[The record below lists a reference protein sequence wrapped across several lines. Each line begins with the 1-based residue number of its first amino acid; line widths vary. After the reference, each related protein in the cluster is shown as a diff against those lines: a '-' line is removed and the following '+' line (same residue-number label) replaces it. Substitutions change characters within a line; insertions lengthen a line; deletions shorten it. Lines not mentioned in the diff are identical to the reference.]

1 VVKFTDDHECTSDL
15 RNLILGHLVILSV
28 CIVLEVAIAFIST
41 RGSILIQAPRASIE
55 YLLYIRAV
63 LGLVELGWL
72 ITGAVW
78 ASKHYSTCS
87 PDAAKRALLGVM
99 VCNWLMVLLLIICLW
114 CTFDSAGAKWVKMK
128 KFQDSIRERRQNNP
142 RRGTNRRQS
151 GSRRNWRQ
159 RKAFRAYEESW
170 DRRLQLLCCC
180 VERKGHNRN
189 SMSEIAALFTD
200 FFRDLDVVPS
210 DIVAGLVLLRK
221 YQKQRMNHIISQ
233 GSNDVYQFLSGVPV
247 TPQTRF
253 LQLSQQDVMADFH
266 KVTHYMRFALA
277 VYGWPVYVMMHPG
290 TWCCRLLP
298 MFRCCCS
305 KKQQNCEIVDDNC
318 CLCNYSTAFRIRG
331 LHDFEL
337 VYCTYHVDIGETPF
351 FVALDHVY
359 KKVVVAIRGTTSLQD
374 VLTDLKAEPET
385 LPLNPPKDDW
395 QGHKGMV
402 QAAVYIKKKLINDGI
417 LQMAWDR
424 DEAYSPSSDLL
435 KSEKETAK
443 YDLVLVG
450 HSLGA
455 GTAAILAVLLQPEH
469 PKLHC
474 YAYSPPG
481 GLLTLP
487 CVEETKHYITSVV
500 VGKDCV
506 PRIGLPQLEVLR
518 ADILNH
524 IKNATDA
531 KWKII
536 SQGLMCCGRFSNE
549 VPPGDI
555 QNERDVTAHPSNSA
569 IGLSAHLPLFP
580 PGRMIHVVR
589 SHPRDQRTTGIFANA
604 EPIYQAIWANN
615 ADFDEVLISPT
626 MVNDHMPDNVLDA
639 LEKVVVRVAPDKPG
653 HTLTEEQRLEMLNN
667 PSCSSLPSPTASDTN
682 NSHSHSQEDP
692 SQRQQGSNNFRN
704 AGGMEGGS
712 HEEDILMEEME
723 EQLRFGTSASPYYG
737 RQEAGRVGAESRD
750 AEVDEDMVVAPLASP
765 ETLSV
770 ASGLSA
776 IGAFSPSSSLMGRDL
791 LRHSLQRCAQKQLN
805 SPSEADGE
813 SSEDGKRRLIDLAQG
828 ASTGGNKAQRS
839 SQKKTGLHQ
848 DPEAGDGG
856 IQDSGDDYTV
866 RLRSGNTIC
875 VKAEVV
881 NEMTRQ
887 GRRVDVT
894 PASVQFESESNKL
907 GEDDSSEA
915 EEHRHLLANDP
926 ESTAIIEP
934 SSHIH
939 VSSHSTP
946 SRRFGEN
953 SRSEEHSHGIENS
966 LTHNDNKKPSP
977 PADIKFKSSGI
988 QWSNGDNSRS
998 SSPFTDYVRHSPL
1011 DQSNQHEYGHPNTYY
1026 TQAGVGYPN
1035 NSFHAPQ
1042 RFHSFPS
1049 EDAKHMVE
1057 DLCQDDLPTSEG
1069 KTNCVTSGVPLINH
1083 SEAIGDEAEGHIH
1096 GADDHAL
1103 STDRLI
1109 PSQGDTARDKSI
1121 NTRHSD
1127 SLNKTQKVKI
1137 FKKAESDNCLIGGSK
1152 LSPRMRRSAE
1162 QDDIAHL
1169 CDALEIFESEEDK
1182 ARLSQS
1188 ITTLLRDT
1196 EDGTSSNTDNFSPNV
1211 EVNAS
1216 EVFTPG
1222 AASSQTETQV
1232 TSALVTASGK
1242 RKTSSNQS
1250 VSFGGSVIIP
1260 TPQSTTGH
1268 SSQKMSDLK
1277 GLPETETRLDFAA
1290 NSDIGTSSAHSDF
1303 FVGDSVNE
1311 SECQSASITDSS
1323 ESNLSHLSP
1332 KQPRG
1337 QQTVNSID
1345 NILDDGSAM
1354 LQETH
1359 L

>member
-1 VVKFTDDHECTSDL
+1 
-15 RNLILGHLVILSV
+15 
-28 CIVLEVAIAFIST
+28 
-41 RGSILIQAPRASIE
+41 
-55 YLLYIRAV
+55 
-63 LGLVELGWL
+63 
-72 ITGAVW
+72 
-78 ASKHYSTCS
+78 
-87 PDAAKRALLGVM
+87 
-99 VCNWLMVLLLIICLW
+99 
-114 CTFDSAGAKWVKMK
+114 
-128 KFQDSIRERRQNNP
+128 
-142 RRGTNRRQS
+142 
-151 GSRRNWRQ
+151 
-159 RKAFRAYEESW
+159 
-170 DRRLQLLCCC
+170 
-180 VERKGHNRN
+180 
-189 SMSEIAALFTD
+189 MSEIAALFTD

-210 DIVAGLVLLRK
+210 DIIAGLVLLRK

-253 LQLSQQDVMADFH
+253 LQLSQQDVMEDFH

-298 MFRCCCS
+298 LFRCCCS
-305 KKQQNCEIVDDNC
+305 KKQKNVEIVDDNC

-385 LPLNPPKDDW
+385 LPLTPPRDDW

-424 DEAYSPSSDLL
+424 DE
-435 KSEKETAK
+435 ERETFK
-443 YDLVLVG
+443 YELVFVG

-455 GTAAILAVLLQPEH
+455 GTAAILAILLKPDY
-469 PKLHC
+469 PNLHC

-536 SQGLMCCGRFSNE
+536 SQGLMCCNRYSNE
-549 VPPGDI
+549 VPPGEI
-555 QNERDVTAHPSNSA
+555 QTERDVTAHPSNSA

-615 ADFDEVLISPT
+615 GDFDEVLISPT

-639 LEKVVVRVAPDKPG
+639 LEKVVVRVAPEKPG
-653 HTLTEEQRLEMLNN
+653 HTMTEEERLEMLNN
-667 PSCSSLPSPTASDTN
+667 PSCSSLASPTASDTN
-682 NSHSHSQEDP
+682 NSHSHSQDDP
-692 SQRQQGSNNFRN
+692 HQRLQAYNNIRTSD
-704 AGGMEGGS
+704 GTEGGA
-712 HEEDILMEEME
+712 HGNDILMEEME
-723 EQLRFGTSASPYYG
+723 QQIQYGTSASPLYRG
-737 RQEAGRVGAESRD
+737 QEPGIMGAESRI
-750 AEVDEDMVVAPLASP
+750 EVEEDMVIAPLASP

-776 IGAFSPSSSLMGRDL
+776 IGAFSPSSSLAGRDL
-791 LRHSLQRCAQKQLN
+791 LRASLQRCAQKQLD
-805 SPSEADGE
+805 SPSEVEGE
-813 SSEDGKRRLIDLAQG
+813 TAEDGKKRLIDLARG
-828 ASTGGNKAQRS
+828 TSSGTSKVQRS
-839 SQKKTGLHQ
+839 SLKKAGLNL
-848 DPEAGDGG
+848 DPEAGAGE
-856 IQDSGDDYTV
+856 ILDSGEDYTV

-881 NEMTRQ
+881 NELARQ
-887 GRRVDVT
+887 GKRLGDIPST
-894 PASVQFESESNKL
+894 VQFKT
-907 GEDDSSEA
+907 DSSSPPEDEPAEA
-915 EEHRHLLANDP
+915 EEQRHLLAKEND
-926 ESTAIIEP
+926 STAVLEP
-934 SSHIH
+934 SSHVH
-939 VSSHSTP
+939 VVSHSTP
-946 SRRFGEN
+946 SRHVEENPNTQTNTNTSGNSPTPTDPTKPNPPTDISLMPSGCGEN
-953 SRSEEHSHGIENS
+953 IKS
-966 LTHNDNKKPSP
+966 PSP
-977 PADIKFKSSGI
+977 L
-988 QWSNGDNSRS
+988 
-998 SSPFTDYVRHSPL
+998 TDYIRHSPL

-1026 TQAGVGYPN
+1026 TQAGVGYPTN
-1035 NSFHAPQ
+1035 AFHTPQ
-1042 RFHSFPS
+1042 RFLSFPS
-1049 EDAKHMVE
+1049 DDAKHLID
-1057 DLCQDDLPTSEG
+1057 DLCQENCQDSEG
-1069 KTNCVTSGVPLINH
+1069 QTSFVPSNNYINNFNMPEIETRMEE
-1083 SEAIGDEAEGHIH
+1083 SDS
-1096 GADDHAL
+1096 HAL
-1103 STDRLI
+1103 STDPLI
-1109 PSQGDTARDKSI
+1109 PRQQVPLSVEDNTVKTYHSTASQNLLKGK
-1121 NTRHSD
+1121 
-1127 SLNKTQKVKI
+1127 KV
-1137 FKKAESDNCLIGGSK
+1137 FKKAESDNCLIGGGK

-1182 ARLSQS
+1182 VRLCQS
-1188 ITTLLRDT
+1188 VTTLLDDGEDKSSLNADEIISNNLDGSGLGVCVPDT
-1196 EDGTSSNTDNFSPNV
+1196 TPNPAETHITTSV
-1211 EVNAS
+1211 
-1216 EVFTPG
+1216 
-1222 AASSQTETQV
+1222 
-1232 TSALVTASGK
+1232 LVPASGK

-1260 TPQSTTGH
+1260 APEAATGH
-1268 SSQKMSDLK
+1268 CSQNITDPN
-1277 GLPETETRLDFAA
+1277 GLSGRDTESVSVA
-1290 NSDIGTSSAHSDF
+1290 NSGSIMKHSHADF
-1303 FVGDSVNE
+1303 FLGDSVNE
-1311 SECQSASITDSS
+1311 KQEIHTSLSQSLTGSETSSVSASSQ
-1323 ESNLSHLSP
+1323 LSA
-1332 KQPRG
+1332 KQPV
-1337 QQTVNSID
+1337 QQITANSLVDILNDRD
-1345 NILDDGSAM
+1345 NASAM
-1354 LQETH
+1354 VQETH